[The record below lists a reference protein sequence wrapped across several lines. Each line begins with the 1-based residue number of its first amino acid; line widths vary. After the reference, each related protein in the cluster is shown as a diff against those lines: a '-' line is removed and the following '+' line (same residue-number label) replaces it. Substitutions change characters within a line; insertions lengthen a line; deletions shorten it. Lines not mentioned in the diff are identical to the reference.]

1 MDNET
6 TDPSVEARIRESFER
21 QTVMGTIGAKLAS
34 VSPGEVHVVL
44 PFNPALVQQQ
54 GFLHAG
60 VVTMI
65 VDTACGYA
73 ALSRMPPGTEVV
85 CVELKINFLAPAVGE
100 RFDAVGKVLKP
111 GRTLTVCAG
120 TVEALSGDVRK
131 IVACSQTTMM
141 AAEPALPQR

>member
-1 MDNET
+1 MDNDT
-6 TDPSVEARIRESFER
+6 IDPNVEARIRNSFAR
-21 QTVMGTIGAKLAS
+21 QTVMGTIGAKSGS
-34 VSPGEVHVVL
+34 VCSGEVRVVL
-44 PFNPALVQQQ
+44 PSDLSLVQQQ

-60 VVTMI
+60 IVTAI

-100 RFDAVGKVLKP
+100 WFEAVGKVLKP
-111 GRTLTVCAG
+111 GRTLTVCTG
-120 TVEALSGDVRK
+120 TVEAVSGDDRK

-141 AAEPALPQR
+141 SVEDR

>member
-1 MDNET
+1 MSVEQI
-6 TDPSVEARIRESFER
+6 DPRIEARIRESFER
-21 QTVMGTIGAKLAS
+21 QTIMRTIGAKLAS
-34 VSPGEVHVVL
+34 VRSGEVHVVL
-44 PFNPALVQQQ
+44 PFDSALVQQQ

-60 VVTMI
+60 VVTTI

-100 RFDAVGKVLKP
+100 RFEAVGKVLKP
-111 GRTLTVCAG
+111 GRTLTVCTG
-120 TVEALSGDVRK
+120 TVEAISGDERK

-141 AAEPALPQR
+141 AVEDR